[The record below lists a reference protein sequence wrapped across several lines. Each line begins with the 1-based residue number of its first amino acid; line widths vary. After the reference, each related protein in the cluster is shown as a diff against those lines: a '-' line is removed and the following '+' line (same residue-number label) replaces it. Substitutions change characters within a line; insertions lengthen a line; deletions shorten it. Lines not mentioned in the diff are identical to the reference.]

1 MTTMLELFNAVFYNP
16 IYNALILIVSEL
28 TIGDVGIGIIV
39 LTITV
44 KLILFP
50 LSLKAARTQLLM
62 REIEPAL
69 KEIREKYKDNK
80 EEQALKTL
88 ALYREKGV
96 NPFSAIGSALIQLP
110 IIIALYLVFF
120 YEKLP
125 EVNTAIL
132 YSFVSAPE
140 SVNLML
146 FGLIDVTKVSY
157 VLAMIAG
164 ITQYYQVRLAMPP
177 VTLPK
182 KGEQS
187 TFAEDFGRS
196 MQLQMQYVLPIII
209 TLVSFTIAAAISLYF
224 VVSNLFAIGQEW
236 YIRTTIKNKKAN
248 EAEA

>member
-1 MTTMLELFNAVFYNP
+1 MTTMLELFNAAFYNP

-28 TIGDVGIGIIV
+28 TVGDVGLAIIV

-50 LSLKAARTQLLM
+50 LSLKAAKTQILM

-69 KEIREKYKDNK
+69 KALKETYKDNK
-80 EEQALKTL
+80 EELALKTL

-96 NPFSAIGSALIQLP
+96 NPFSAIGSAFIQLP
-110 IIIALYLVFF
+110 IIIALYMVFF

-125 EVNTAIL
+125 EVNTEIL
-132 YSFVSAPE
+132 YGFVSAPE
-140 SVNLML
+140 TVNLML

-177 VTLPK
+177 VTMPK
-182 KGEQS
+182 KGEPS

-196 MQLQMQYVLPIII
+196 MQIQMQYVLPVII

-236 YIRTTIKNKKAN
+236 YIRRTIKNKSPEQA
-248 EAEA
+248 A